1 MKIAG
6 PEHPIMIIPNLNRL
20 RVVFA
25 GRVIAE
31 TARALT
37 LTEAKLPA
45 VQYIPH
51 ADADMMT
58 FERTA
63 HTTHCPY
70 KGNATYYSLRVGDR
84 IAINAV
90 WTYEIPYPAVAA
102 IREHLAFYPERVDCI
117 EEHAA
122 T

>member
-1 MKIAG
+1 MKIPG
-6 PEHPIMIIPNLNRL
+6 PEHPITIIPNPNRI

-25 GRVIAE
+25 SRVVAD

-37 LTEAKLPA
+37 LTEAKLPV
-45 VQYIPH
+45 VQYIPR
-51 ADADMMT
+51 ADVDMT
-58 FERTA
+58 AFERTA

-70 KGNATYYSLRVGDR
+70 KGDATYYNLCVGDR

-90 WTYEIPYPAVAA
+90 WTCETPYPAVAA
-102 IREHLAFYPERVDCI
+102 IREHLAFYLERVDCI

>member
-1 MKIAG
+1 MKIPG
-6 PEHPIMIIPNLNRL
+6 PEHPITIIPNPNRI

-25 GRVIAE
+25 GRVVAE

-37 LTEAKLPA
+37 LTEATLPV
-45 VQYIPH
+45 VQYIPR
-51 ADADMMT
+51 ADADMT
-58 FERTA
+58 AFERTG

-70 KGNATYYSLRVGDR
+70 KGDATYYSLRVGDR

-90 WTYEIPYPAVAA
+90 WTYETPYPAVAA
-102 IREHLAFYPERVDCI
+102 IREYLAFYPERVDCI
-117 EEHAA
+117 EERAA

>member
-1 MKIAG
+1 M
-6 PEHPIMIIPNLNRL
+6 

-25 GRVIAE
+25 SQVVAD

-37 LTEAKLPA
+37 LTEAKLPV
-45 VQYIPH
+45 VQYIPR
-51 ADADMMT
+51 ADVDMT
-58 FERTA
+58 ALERTA

-70 KGNATYYSLRVGDR
+70 KGDATYYNLRVGDR

-90 WTYEIPYPAVAA
+90 WIYETPYPAVAA